1 MQVVRERF
9 WQEGHLDDV
18 SREKSDDD
26 TDAAVRRGHEEPPG
40 HCIGTQQRLGMPCGT
55 HHHHQPPVVAA
66 LTTHAWLGRPPCYCL
81 RRPPDV
87 VHASF
92 RCHRRHPRR
101 PARINLSRRRSGL
114 PPPPG
119 ASSWRPISSHPH
131 HLPPPTARITPSP
144 AATST
149 PAAALP
155 RNRTPPS
162 AAWGSPSRTGEA
174 GSRWE
179 RAGYGSYTAASTSVL
194 PYPRSHTSPAA
205 HGRVSRRGGRIW

>member
-1 MQVVRERF
+1 
-9 WQEGHLDDV
+9 
-18 SREKSDDD
+18 
-26 TDAAVRRGHEEPPG
+26 
-40 HCIGTQQRLGMPCGT
+40 MPCGT

-131 HLPPPTARITPSP
+131 HLPPVDGVQSHPSCLALPPPRPRRCLHATAHHRRRLGGRPP
-144 AATST
+144 APGRPDPDGRGLDMAATPPPPCPCFPIHAAT
-149 PAAALP
+149 PHRRLMGVSHAE
-155 RNRTPPS
+155 
-162 AAWGSPSRTGEA
+162 EA
-174 GSRWE
+174 GS
-179 RAGYGSYTAASTSVL
+179 GS
-194 PYPRSHTSPAA
+194 
-205 HGRVSRRGGRIW
+205 GRQIRQ

>member
-1 MQVVRERF
+1 
-9 WQEGHLDDV
+9 
-18 SREKSDDD
+18 
-26 TDAAVRRGHEEPPG
+26 
-40 HCIGTQQRLGMPCGT
+40 MPCGT

-131 HLPPPTARITPSP
+131 HLPPVDGVQSHPSCLALPPPRPRRCLHATAHHRRRLEGRPP
-144 AATST
+144 APGRPDPDGRGLDMAATPPPPRPCFPIHAAT
-149 PAAALP
+149 PHRRLMGVSHAE
-155 RNRTPPS
+155 
-162 AAWGSPSRTGEA
+162 EA
-174 GSRWE
+174 GS
-179 RAGYGSYTAASTSVL
+179 GS
-194 PYPRSHTSPAA
+194 
-205 HGRVSRRGGRIW
+205 GRQIRQ